1 MQFGVVIPSYGPFG
15 DAAKI
20 RELIAAAEHF
30 GYHTAWFGDHI
41 VIPDYAA
48 HVSSPEW
55 FDSLAC
61 CIAGAAST
69 ERLRFGTDVLVLP
82 YRHPVALSQ
91 LLASADQLCGGRL
104 TLGVGVGYIR
114 GEFAALDAPYE
125 HRGAAT
131 DEYIDVLRCLW
142 ETEGAASYDG
152 RFVQFDNVHAG
163 PAPHQSPFP
172 ILVGGNHPAGRR
184 RAARRGDGWHP
195 LFPTP
200 EQYASGRAD
209 IEGQRAALGRRDP
222 FVFSYTCPETRVVLD
237 ASELRPPIS
246 YADLPD
252 IPDDYNYAPPFP
264 HAADGRAHFVGTPD
278 QLFSDIGQ
286 YASAGVE
293 HLALRFWTGDP
304 SMDTDDVIEQYRR
317 FAELVAPGLTQ

>member
-20 RELIAAAEHF
+20 RTLIAAAEDL
-30 GYHTAWFGDHI
+30 GSHTAWFGDHI

-48 HVSSPEW
+48 HVSSPRW

-61 CIAGAAST
+61 CIAGAAAT
-69 ERLRFGTDVLVLP
+69 TRLRFGTDVMVLP
-82 YRHPVALSQ
+82 YRRPVELSQ
-91 LLASADQLCGGRL
+91 VLATADQLCDGRL

-114 GEFAALDAPYE
+114 GEFEALAAPYAA
-125 HRGAAT
+125 RGAAT

-142 ETEGAASYDG
+142 ESDGAASFDG
-152 RFVQFDNVHAG
+152 RFVQFDRVHAG
-163 PAPHQSPFP
+163 PPPRQTPFP
-172 ILVGGNHPAGRR
+172 IFVGGNHPAGRR
-184 RAARRGDGWHP
+184 RAAQRGDGWHP

-200 EQYASGRAD
+200 EQYRAGRAD
-209 IEGQRAALGRRDP
+209 IELQRGELGRTTP
-222 FVFSYTCPETRVVLD
+222 FTFSYTCPETRVVLD
-237 ASELRPPIS
+237 AGELRPPVS

-264 HAADGRAHFVGTPD
+264 QAPDGRAHFVGIPE
-278 QLFSDIGQ
+278 QLVDDVEV
-286 YASAGVE
+286 YRSAGVE

-317 FAELVAPGLTQ
+317 FAELVAPRFG

>member
-20 RELIAAAEHF
+20 RDLIAAAEHF

-48 HVSSPEW
+48 HVSSPQW
-55 FDSLAC
+55 FDALAC

-69 ERLRFGTDVLVLP
+69 QRLRFGTDVMVLP
-82 YRHPVALSQ
+82 YRHPVQLSQ
-91 LLASADQLCGGRL
+91 VVATADQLCGGRL

-114 GEFAALDAPYE
+114 GEFDALAAPYE
-125 HRGAAT
+125 QRGAAT

-142 ETEGAASYDG
+142 ETQGAASHAG
-152 RFVQFDNVHAG
+152 RFVQFEKVHAG
-163 PAPHQSPFP
+163 PPPLQTPFP

-184 RAARRGDGWHP
+184 RAAQRGDGWHP

-209 IEGQRAALGRRDP
+209 IEAQRSALGRRGP

-237 ASELRPPIS
+237 ASEQRAPIS
-246 YADLPD
+246 YADLGD
-252 IPDDYNYAPPFP
+252 IPADYNYAPPFP
-264 HAADGRAHFVGTPD
+264 YAADGRARFVGTPD
-278 QLFSDIGQ
+278 EVAADIDS
-286 YASAGVE
+286 YADAGVE
-293 HLALRFWTGDP
+293 HFALRFWTGDP
-304 SMDTDDVIEQYRR
+304 SMETNDVIEQYRR
-317 FAELVAPGLTQ
+317 FAEDVAPRFSR

>member
-1 MQFGVVIPSYGPFG
+1 MQFGVVIPSHGPFG

-20 RELIAAAEHF
+20 RELVAAAEHF
-30 GYHTAWFGDHI
+30 GFHTAWFGDHI

-48 HVSSPEW
+48 HVSSPQW
-55 FDSLAC
+55 FDALAC

-69 ERLRFGTDVLVLP
+69 VRLRFGTDVLVLP

-91 LLASADQLCGGRL
+91 LIASADQLCGGRL

-114 GEFAALDAPYE
+114 GEFEALTAPYE

-142 ETEGAASYDG
+142 ETGGATSHAG
-152 RFVQFDNVHAG
+152 RFVQFENVHAG
-163 PAPHQSPFP
+163 PAPRQFPFP
-172 ILVGGNHPAGRR
+172 IFVGGNHPAGRR
-184 RAARRGDGWHP
+184 RAAQRGDGWHP

-200 EQYASGRAD
+200 EQYRLGRAD
-209 IEGQRAALGRRDP
+209 IETQRAALGRRDP

-237 ASELRPPIS
+237 PSELRAPVS
-246 YADLPD
+246 YADVAD
-252 IPDDYNYAPPFP
+252 IPTDYNYAPPFP
-264 HAADGRAHFVGTPD
+264 YAADGRARFVGTPD
-278 QLFSDIGQ
+278 EVASDIDA
-286 YASAGVE
+286 YRNAGVE

-304 SMDTDDVIEQYRR
+304 LMDTHDVIEQYRR
-317 FAELVAPGLTQ
+317 FAELVAPGFDH